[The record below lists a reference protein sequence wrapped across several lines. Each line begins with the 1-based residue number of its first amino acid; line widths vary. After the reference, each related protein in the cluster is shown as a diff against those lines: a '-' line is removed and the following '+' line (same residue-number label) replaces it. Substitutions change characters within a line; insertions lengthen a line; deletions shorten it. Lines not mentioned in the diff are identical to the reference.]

1 MKRIISLILSFCLIF
16 SMVACSDTGNSNS
29 GGDTDNP
36 NNGSSNPDGNPTTNT
51 GFEVIFFD
59 IENAFNDC

>member
-1 MKRIISLILSFCLIF
+1 MKRIISLILSLCLIF

-29 GGDTDNP
+29 GDDTDNP

-59 IENAFNDC
+59 TLG